1 MYDEDDMHDEPM
13 DAQEIEEYLSFS
25 SAFIEQADSDNVLF
39 DVITSWSKERI
50 VNYQRAFLMF
60 NAVANPQAFGLED

>member
-1 MYDEDDMHDEPM
+1 MYDENDMQDEPLC
-13 DAQEIEEYLSFS
+13 AEEIEEYVAFS
-25 SAFIEQADSDNVLF
+25 SAFMEQAESDNVLF

>member
-13 DAQEIEEYLSFS
+13 DDQEIEDYVSFS
-25 SAFIEQADSDNVLF
+25 SAFMEQADSDKVLF
-39 DVITSWSKERI
+39 DVITGWSKERI